1 MIYMKTLNSEEITQ
15 LCNAIESEPFRKFF
29 KDSNSL
35 ISKYGLIHESLKNA
49 AFIKRIISYLKT
61 DLLLYRY
68 FADTIDNQLELI
80 DISVKGKPMSSPLDV
95 RLAEA
100 IFDSIFKDSIEIYFK
115 LCGIKYNEII
125 KMRTAEELEQLK
137 LEKNNTQSASID
149 DENKQKPIEDSKSQK
164 LRAFD
169 DTCKYEV
176 IDENLHERNISIFQ
190 VQKNNNSNCLLIRR
204 LADLNIE
211 TNKFVLFEDRYTS
224 PSVLNPKAYFEHKS
238 GPKDVGFYGVWSWRS
253 VPKITLFDEDQI
265 ESNYM
270 PNISHIE
277 LCLIDG
283 VNSIEELVD
292 RILKGVQQNTHS
304 NRVMFFFKESYGGRC
319 KGVLCSKEA
328 LVENKGKTKLSGP
341 YRELPV
347 YSFLTTDE
355 ITLST
360 HKKIYKK
367 LFAGIPESIYKVH
380 SSQSQSSQTAPSQ
393 EISSHATS
401 NKTSENIQMKNS
413 DTTKANHQ
421 PDINTLKDEL
431 KTNISE
437 VIELKNKLKLIDP
450 KIQKIQ
456 DITKNLEDKLQEIIN
471 ASSLNSSNISTALS
485 SDIKDQDVSNTI
497 YSVISKDKA
506 SEKPPVKQW
515 DKVITVLEKNL
526 SEAGVI
532 DNSKLACCYGLAV
545 FLCAN
550 YILRQPVLLT
560 GPNVK
565 DICVAMSYAFDDGRY
580 GVLNCTGEFNQAAV
594 EQIGSNGEHIVF
606 VNNLITSN
614 WVNHIQDILK
624 NNEIFFIVGHPFKE
638 DLQVEPSSLFN
649 FLLPILIEPI
659 VDDIPYQRYTNSHLA
674 DSLHSYF
681 PEIINRERLTILNK
695 VNVSPLQMNN
705 MNHIFSIMK
714 IISKLDPSNIQ
725 NTPKQH
731 GLNLIKLLF
740 TDVTLAYINQ
750 SLHKLYQ
757 ELSNHINNGDEF
769 QNIKDLIDYLV
780 VKD

>member
-15 LCNAIESEPFRKFF
+15 LCNAIGSEPFRKFF

-125 KMRTAEELEQLK
+125 KIRTAEELEQLK
-137 LEKNNTQSASID
+137 LKKNNTQSASID
-149 DENKQKPIEDSKSQK
+149 DENKQNPIEDSKSQK
-164 LRAFD
+164 LSAFD

-176 IDENLHERNISIFQ
+176 IDENLHERSISIFQ

-292 RILKGVQQNTHS
+292 RILKGVQQKTHS

-319 KGVLCSKEA
+319 KGVLCSKED
-328 LVENKGKTKLSGP
+328 LVCDGSSSKLHD
-341 YRELPV
+341 YYLDLPV
-347 YSFLTTDE
+347 YSFLTTDTM
-355 ITLST
+355 TLST
-360 HKKIYKK
+360 HQIVYKK
-367 LFAGIPESIYKVH
+367 LFAGIPESIFKVLPQKEKDIPKTPA
-380 SSQSQSSQTAPSQ
+380 QSIKPNTIPEEILDAKNPNTTMKEDSDQS
-393 EISSHATS
+393 
-401 NKTSENIQMKNS
+401 KL
-413 DTTKANHQ
+413 KA
-421 PDINTLKDEL
+421 LKDEL
-431 KTNISE
+431 NLNISE
-437 VIELKNKLKLIDP
+437 VLDLKKKLKLIDP
-450 KIQKIQ
+450 KLQQIQ
-456 DITKNLEDKLQEIIN
+456 DLTANLEAKLKDIIN
-471 ASSLNSSNISTALS
+471 TGSHNSSNISSPLS
-485 SDIKDQDVSNTI
+485 LDVKDQGVDNSI
-497 YSVISKDKA
+497 YSVISADKH
-506 SEKPPVKQW
+506 SEKTPVQKW
-515 DKVITVLEKNL
+515 DQVIELLEKNL

-532 DNSKLACCYGLAV
+532 NSSKLACCYGLAV
-545 FLCAN
+545 FLCAS
-550 YILRQPVLLT
+550 YILKQPILLA

-565 DICVAMSYAFDDGRY
+565 DICEAMSYAVDSGRY
-580 GVLNCTGEFNQAAV
+580 GVLNCTSEFNQAAV
-594 EQIGSNGEHIVF
+594 DQIGSNGEHIVF
-606 VNNLITSN
+606 VNNLITSS
-614 WVNHIQDILK
+614 WVNHIQDIFK
-624 NNEIFFIVGHPFKE
+624 NNEILFIVGHPFKE
-638 DLQVEPSSLFN
+638 ELQVEPSSLFN
-649 FLLPILIEPI
+649 YMLPFLIEPI
-659 VDDIPYQRYTNSHLA
+659 INDIPYQRYSSSHI
-674 DSLHSYF
+674 DESLQSYF
-681 PEIINRERLTILNK
+681 PDIVNRERLALLNK
-695 VNVSPLQMNN
+695 GNVSPLQLNN
-705 MNHIFSIMK
+705 MNYISSIMS
-714 IISKLDPSNIQ
+714 IIAKPEHNNNQS
-725 NTPKQH
+725 TPKLN

-740 TDVTLAYINQ
+740 KDVTLAYINQ
-750 SLHKLYQ
+750 SLDKLYH
-757 ELSNHINNGDEF
+757 ELGKHIDKGVEY